1 MRIDP
6 TAIASLGEARARGTT
21 APKTDEAGVKNDPS
35 SVVKLGIAARTDATS
50 IEPAVAAKIERV
62 KALLA
67 QGNYPVDLDKLASR
81 ITDDEFDRGGV
92 K

>member
-21 APKTDEAGVKNDPS
+21 PAKTEDATKDDAS
-35 SVVKLGIAARTDATS
+35 SVVKLGVAARTDATS

-67 QGNYPVDLDKLASR
+67 QGNYPIDLDKLASR
-81 ITDDEFDRGGV
+81 ITDDEFDRGGRR
-92 K
+92 